1 MWAEN
6 GKNRNK
12 MKMKV
17 QFTVEINNN
26 IVTYKIN
33 ILLQKPFN
41 PIPYCISIPA
51 MLAKNILRID

>member
-6 GKNRNK
+6 GKNRN
-12 MKMKV
+12 KMKV

-33 ILLQKPFN
+33 ILKDKYSFT
-41 PIPYCISIPA
+41 
-51 MLAKNILRID
+51 KNLLSASSNTYFY